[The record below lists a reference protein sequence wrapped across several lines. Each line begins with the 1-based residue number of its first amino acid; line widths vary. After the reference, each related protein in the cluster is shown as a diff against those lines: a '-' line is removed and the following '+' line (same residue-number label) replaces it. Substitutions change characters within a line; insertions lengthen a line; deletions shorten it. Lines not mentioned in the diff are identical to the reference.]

1 MGVGELESM
10 PFAALAAC
18 RLSRHLRPAATSL
31 AEVGSVGRSTNDDV
45 DRHQPLPGVLGL
57 PGFLLGKLSPRGRR
71 RFWVA
76 LGVVLVGAVAAAAIL
91 LPRISELKR
100 ERVADERREEVRY
113 LRERR
118 RTLKAEQRPRRGAAR
133 ARGSAPVLKGLQAAI
148 VDDVARRVRIGELET
163 SVQRTECEAL
173 GGTIRNGR
181 PLDSYSCTA
190 VTSDLPEGP
199 DVSGGGV
206 IGYPYRAVADLRS
219 GRFTFCKVSGRP
231 GEGSY
236 TRGAVVR
243 LPRACGG

>member
-1 MGVGELESM
+1 MAFVV
-10 PFAALAAC
+10 AAC
-18 RLSRHLRPAATSL
+18 
-31 AEVGSVGRSTNDDV
+31 
-45 DRHQPLPGVLGL
+45 
-57 PGFLLGKLSPRGRR
+57 
-71 RFWVA
+71 
-76 LGVVLVGAVAAAAIL
+76 GAVAVAVIL
-91 LPRISELKR
+91 VPRIGDIKR
-100 ERVADERREEVRY
+100 EQAADERREEARY
-113 LRERR
+113 LRD
-118 RTLKAEQRPRRGAAR
+118 RTKALEAEQRPRRGAAR

-163 SVQRTECEAL
+163 SVQRTDCEAL

-219 GRFTFCKVSGRP
+219 GRFTYCKVSGRP